1 MTNSSRLR
9 SALFF
14 VLVALALANPS
25 IAQVGAP
32 AYDTVLVGGSII
44 DGTGAPARHAD
55 IAISNG
61 RIAAIGNLRGAT
73 TQRRLDIA
81 GLVVTPG
88 FIDVHSHADEDLILP
103 EFRAAP
109 AMIRQGVTT
118 AVFGVDGGYSLGEM
132 RQLRERM
139 QADGT
144 GVNYLFFAG
153 HNGIRKDVM
162 GMANRAPTPEE
173 LQRMLEQVRA
183 SMQEG
188 AIGLSTGLMYLPGQ
202 YASTL
207 EVIELARA
215 TAPFQGIYDSHDR
228 DPGFQLLSSVGEC
241 LEIGQRAGI
250 ETHVAHLK
258 AVGLRNAGLTPQL
271 IEMIEKARAGNEIV
285 TADVY
290 PYDGATARLAIE
302 VLVPPAGSSLAKN
315 QALIADVTTTDAA
328 RTTALRDLVSEWRS
342 VLRDPAQRANIKQLT
357 ENPAAGS
364 YSWVRAVGYDSF
376 RIVSSRDARLVD
388 RMISDL
394 ARERSVTPF
403 DVLAGLIE
411 DEGASARL
419 TMGSI
424 RETEVRQLLR
434 QPWVMISSDGREGGI
449 AGGRGHPRYRGSF
462 ARVLAYYVREHGVL
476 TLADAVHRMSGLP
489 ASYLK
494 LADRGVLREG
504 AWADIA
510 VFDPRAVQDHSTWD
524 DPAAYASGVQYVF
537 VNGEPALTNGQ
548 PTDRLAGR
556 YLPFR
561 AKPAATR

>member
-1 MTNSSRLR
+1 MPSTSRLR
-9 SALFF
+9 RVLFL
-14 VLVALALANPS
+14 VLAFALAEPS
-25 IAQVGAP
+25 LAQVSEP
-32 AYDTVLVGGSII
+32 TYDTVLVGGSVI
-44 DGTGAPARHAD
+44 DGTGAPARRAD
-55 IAISNG
+55 VAISNG
-61 RIAAIGNLRGAT
+61 RIAAIGNLRTAT
-73 TQRRLDIA
+73 AQRRLDVT
-81 GLVVTPG
+81 GLIVTPG

-118 AVFGVDGGYSLGEM
+118 AVFGIDGGYSLSDM
-132 RQLRERM
+132 RLLRERM
-139 QADGT
+139 RADGT

-162 GMANRAPTPEE
+162 GMANREPTPEE
-173 LQRMLEQVRA
+173 LQRMREQVRLA
-183 SMQEG
+183 MQEG

-202 YASTL
+202 YASTQ
-207 EVIELARA
+207 EVIELARV

-228 DPGFQLLSSVGEC
+228 DPGFQLLKSVGEC
-241 LEIGQRAGI
+241 LEIGERAGV

-258 AVGLRNAGLTPQL
+258 AVGLLNAGLTPQL
-271 IEMIEKARAGNEIV
+271 ISMIEKSRARDKVV

-302 VLVPPAGSSLAKN
+302 VLVPPSGSSLAKN
-315 QALIADVTTTDAA
+315 QALIADVATADTT

-342 VLRDPAQRANIKQLT
+342 VLRDPTQRAAIKQLT
-357 ENPAAGS
+357 ENPAADS

-376 RIVSSRDARLVD
+376 RIVSSRRANLVD
-388 RMISDL
+388 RMVADL
-394 ARERSVTPF
+394 AREKSITPF
-403 DVLAGLIE
+403 DILAGLIE

-424 RETEVRQLLR
+424 REPEVRQLLR
-434 QPWVMISSDGREGGI
+434 EPWVMISSDGREGGI

-462 ARVLAYYVREHGVL
+462 ARVLAYYVREHAVL

-494 LADRGVLREG
+494 LDDRGVLRAG

-510 VFDPRAVQDHSTWD
+510 VFDPRTVQDHSTWD
-524 DPAAYASGVQYVF
+524 DPAAYATGVHYVF
-537 VNGEPALTNGQ
+537 VNGEPALTSGQ
-548 PTDRLAGR
+548 PTGQLTGR

-561 AKPAATR
+561 AKPATTR